1 MTPGNT
7 RRTGLK
13 RLCLPLTAIA
23 LAAMTACSPVKPLT
37 DYRGYLPRPEEIQK
51 VQVGMSKA
59 EVQALLGSP
68 STTATMDQLGES
80 FYYISSVV
88 ETQAFLAPNVVD
100 REILAVRFDN
110 EARVSGFAHYG
121 LEDGKIINFISR
133 ETPTRGKELS
143 VVQQLF
149 QNVGRFDPGAGAGV
163 GGGAGGY

>member
-1 MTPGNT
+1 
-7 RRTGLK
+7 
-13 RLCLPLTAIA
+13 
-23 LAAMTACSPVKPLT
+23 
-37 DYRGYLPRPEEIQK
+37 
-51 VQVGMSKA
+51 MSKA

-88 ETQAFLAPNVVD
+88 ETQAFLAPSVVD
-100 REILAVRFDN
+100 REILAVRFDP

-163 GGGAGGY
+163 GSGY